1 MMEWCTFSNMIGS
14 IKIGQKASTPG
25 YSRTVIR
32 KPDGLYWS
40 SGLWNGRIVEIK
52 DYLFS
57 DIWTIYEDEES
68 LVWFE
73 YREEAEQKELE
84 KIKNQYEAERE
95 RLRDERD
102 NSIVDSNKVWKNKDV
117 Y

>member
-1 MMEWCTFSNMIGS
+1 MEWYTFSNMIGQ
-14 IKIGQKASTPG
+14 IRIGQKASTPG
-25 YSRTVIR
+25 HSRTVIR

-40 SGLWNGRIVEIK
+40 SGIWNGKVVEMK

-68 LVWFE
+68 LVWLE
-73 YREEAEQKELE
+73 YRAQAEQKEQE
-84 KIKNQYEAERE
+84 MITNQFEAERE
-95 RLRDERD
+95 RLRDDRENRMID
-102 NSIVDSNKVWKNKDV
+102 INKVWKNKDV